1 MNQDGAPLSGKAKR
15 AIVPDIT
22 LNFTRQVAVTDMVF
36 ASRRLP
42 PKWLVRELTGKI
54 ILLRNYDGARVMRL
68 VATVAGK
75 PHITPGLT
83 NIGGNCG

>member
-1 MNQDGAPLSGKAKR
+1 MNQDGAPLSGKVKR

-22 LNFTRQVAVTDMVF
+22 LNFTRQVVVTDMVF

-42 PKWLVRELTGKI
+42 AKWLVRELTGKI

-75 PHITPGLT
+75 PHTTPGLT
-83 NIGGNCG
+83 NIGGNYG